1 MKQNPN
7 QTLHST
13 QTSRASE
20 LHVRNR
26 YSCSKPDSDFDAGL
40 NGALWSK
47 GGATQKLP
55 SRSLRDYL
63 SSIMPATDSIRI
75 RGVRQ
80 HNLRNLDVEIPRNRL
95 TVITGVSGS
104 GKSSLAFDTLYAE
117 GYRKYMESL
126 SPKARQLL
134 DQVDRPDVDF
144 IEGLSPVIA
153 IEQLTGHGINPRST
167 VASISE
173 VADYARVLWSVAG
186 VPFCPKDGGRVSRR
200 SVDDCLARIFE
211 EPEGSRIQILA
222 PRVEAKPAAIREELE
237 TLRHK
242 GYTRVRIDGR
252 IASLDESDLVDR
264 KRKLQQLDLLIDRV
278 VLRADQ
284 RGRVADSLELAFG
297 EGGDRAVILVQ
308 RSKDEDWQEILLSQA
323 HACETCG
330 EVYPAP
336 SSRLFSWNNPD
347 GACPEC
353 GGIGEILRFDENL
366 LVPDPSLS
374 VKKGALKPWR
384 IGTKRMIIR
393 RNALL
398 RQLAEQLPFD
408 PTVPWQDLQEPVQQL
423 IIHGSGEQEFA
434 FKLGPG
440 NRKPQPMP
448 FPGVIPDLEDSFRTS
463 TSDGHRARL
472 IAFQRRLPCPACAGA
487 RLGAYPRNIRV
498 ESVSY
503 PEFLALSVTDAL
515 QRVEDSFRK
524 TAGLLV
530 AEAVEGLG
538 HRLRF
543 LEEVGLGYLTL
554 DRSFQSLSGGEA
566 QRARLATQLGMG
578 LVGVIYVLDEPSIGL
593 HPIDIER
600 LIANLH
606 RLRDRGNTVVVVE
619 HEEAMIRAAD
629 HLIEMG
635 PGAGALGGEQ
645 VFAGSP
651 DSIGNAA
658 RSRTGAYLSGRE
670 NLGDRRKPRP
680 AGGEFLEIL
689 KACQHNLDGFDV
701 RFPVGGLTVVC
712 GVSGSGKSSL
722 VHDILAAAAA
732 RKLNRAKSVPGAHG
746 GIRGLDH
753 FDTVVEVDQSA
764 IGRSPR
770 SNPATFTGIFSV
782 LRSLFA
788 KTPLAK
794 VRGYGPG
801 RFSFN
806 VPGGRCERC
815 KGDGMIALDMQ
826 FMSDVYVE
834 CPSCRGQ
841 RYNRETL
848 EVRYRGLN
856 IAEVLDLTIDE
867 ARDALSRN
875 PAILA
880 RLDLLIEVGLGYL
893 RLGQSATT
901 LSGGEAQRLK
911 LATEL
916 SRREQGRTLYLLDEP
931 TTGLHWDDIGRLID
945 VLYRLRDSGN
955 TILLIEHDLD
965 LIRMADWIVELGP
978 GGGAAGGHLL
988 HAGPPEQWKSAGQ
1001 TPTRAA
1007 LAKALRS
1014 RP

>member
-1 MKQNPN
+1 MVGS
-7 QTLHST
+7 TLAGFMSV
-13 QTSRASE
+13 Q
-20 LHVRNR
+20 
-26 YSCSKPDSDFDAGL
+26 DF
-40 NGALWSK
+40 
-47 GGATQKLP
+47 
-55 SRSLRDYL
+55 
-63 SSIMPATDSIRI
+63 IRI
-75 RGVRQ
+75 RGARQ
-80 HNLRNLDVEIPRNRL
+80 HNLQNLDVEIPRNQL

-134 DQVDRPDVDF
+134 DQMDRPEVDF

-153 IEQLTGHGINPRST
+153 IEQLTGQGTNPRST

-186 VPFCPKDGGRVSRR
+186 VPFCPKDGGRVSQR
-200 SVDDCLARIFE
+200 SIDDCLSRVFE

-222 PRVEAKPAAIREELE
+222 PLLQAKPAVIREELE
-237 TLRHK
+237 SLRHK

-252 IASLDESDLVDR
+252 IASLDETDLVNR
-264 KRKLQQLDLLIDRV
+264 GRGEQQLDLLIDRV
-278 VLRADQ
+278 VLREDQ
-284 RGRVADSLELAFG
+284 RGRIADSLELAFG
-297 EGGDRAVILVQ
+297 EGEERAIVLVQ
-308 RSKDEDWQEILLSQA
+308 ESKEAPWREILLSQA
-323 HACETCG
+323 HSCEICG

-366 LVPDPSLS
+366 LVPDPTIP

-384 IGTKRMIIR
+384 IGSKRMIIR

-398 RQLAEQLPFD
+398 KQLAEQLPFD
-408 PTVPWQDLQEPVQQL
+408 PATPWQDLDAEVREL
-423 IIHGSGEQEFA
+423 IVHGSGETEFS

-440 NRKPQPMP
+440 NRKPVSMP
-448 FPGVIPDLEDSFRTS
+448 FPGVIPDLEESYRTS
-463 TSDGHRARL
+463 TSDGLRARL
-472 IAFQRRLPCPACAGA
+472 IAYQRRLPCPACHGQ
-487 RLGAYPRNIRV
+487 RLGAYPRSILV
-498 ESVSY
+498 EGTSY
-503 PEFLALSVTDAL
+503 PAFLALSVSAAL
-515 QRVEDSFRK
+515 KQLEDSIRGA
-524 TAGLLV
+524 AGALV
-530 AEAVEGLG
+530 EEAVEGLA

-554 DRSFQSLSGGEA
+554 DRSFQTLSGGEA

-593 HPIDIER
+593 HPADIQR
-600 LIANLH
+600 LITNLY

-629 HLIEMG
+629 YLVEMG
-635 PGAGALGGEQ
+635 PGAGSLGGEL
-645 VFAGSP
+645 VFSGRP
-651 DSIGNAA
+651 EEIAA
-658 RSRTGAYLSGRE
+658 SEKSRTGLYLSGKETLAERRQ
-670 NLGDRRKPRP
+670 LRKPGKESIEVLR
-680 AGGEFLEIL
+680 ATE
-689 KACQHNLDGFDV
+689 HNLDGFDV
-701 RFPVGGLTVVC
+701 SFPVGGLSVVC
-712 GVSGSGKSSL
+712 GVSGSGKSTL

-732 RKLNRAKSVPGAHG
+732 RKLNRAKSFPGAHG
-746 GIRGLDH
+746 GIRGLEH

-770 SNPATFTGIFSV
+770 SNPATFAGIFSV

-794 VRGYGPG
+794 VRGYAPG

-806 VPGGRCERC
+806 VSGGRCERC
-815 KGDGMIALDMQ
+815 KGDGVIRLDMQ

-834 CPSCRGQ
+834 CPSCRGK

-856 IAEVLDLTIDE
+856 IADVLELTVDE
-867 ARDALSRN
+867 ACDALSRN

-880 RLDLLIEVGLGYL
+880 KLNLLREVGLGYL

-931 TTGLHWDDIGRLID
+931 TTGLHWDDIARLID
-945 VLYRLRDSGN
+945 VLYRLRNAGN

-965 LIRMADWIVELGP
+965 LIRLADWVVELGP
-978 GGGAAGGHLL
+978 GGGDLGGRLL
-988 HAGPPEQWKSAGQ
+988 FAGPPDQWQSVGDS
-1001 TPTRAA
+1001 PTLAA
-1007 LAKALRS
+1007 LRG
-1014 RP
+1014 

>member
-1 MKQNPN
+1 MVNQN
-7 QTLHST
+7 
-13 QTSRASE
+13 
-20 LHVRNR
+20 
-26 YSCSKPDSDFDAGL
+26 
-40 NGALWSK
+40 
-47 GGATQKLP
+47 
-55 SRSLRDYL
+55 
-63 SSIMPATDSIRI
+63 SIRI
-75 RGVRQ
+75 RGARQ
-80 HNLRNLDVEIPRNRL
+80 HNLRDLDVEIPRNRI

-153 IEQLTGHGINPRST
+153 IEQLTGQGTNPRST

-173 VADYARVLWSVAG
+173 VADFARVLWSVAG
-186 VPFCPKDGGRVSRR
+186 VPFCPVDGGRVRKR
-200 SVDDCLARIFE
+200 SIDDCLERIFA

-222 PRVEAKPAAIREELE
+222 PRMEAKPAAIREELE
-237 TLRHK
+237 SLRHK

-252 IASLDESDLVDR
+252 IAGLDDADLVDR
-264 KRKLQQLDLLIDRV
+264 KKKVQQLDLLIDRV
-278 VLRADQ
+278 VLRKDQ

-297 EGGDRAVILVQ
+297 EGQERALVLVQ
-308 RSKDEDWQEILLSQA
+308 ASKEEPWREILLSQA
-323 HACETCG
+323 HSCEDCG
-330 EVYPAP
+330 RVYPAP

-353 GGIGEILRFDENL
+353 GGIGEILRFDARL
-366 LVPDPSLS
+366 MIPDPSLS
-374 VKKGALKPWR
+374 IKKGAVKPWR
-384 IGTKRMIIR
+384 IGSKRMIIR

-398 RQLAEQLPFD
+398 RQLAEQYPFD
-408 PTVPWQDLQEPVQQL
+408 PTQPWQEMDESIREL
-423 IIHGSGEQEFA
+423 IIHGSGDREFL

-440 NRKPQPMP
+440 NRKPVSMP
-448 FPGVIPDLEDSFRTS
+448 FPGVIPDLEESYRNS
-463 TSDGHRARL
+463 KSDGYRARL
-472 IAFQRRLPCPACAGA
+472 IAYQRRLPCPSCEGA

-498 ESVSY
+498 EGVSY
-503 PEFLALSVTDAL
+503 PEFLALPVARAL
-515 QRVEDSFRK
+515 AVVRDSFEAS
-524 TAGLLV
+524 AGKLV
-530 AEAVEGLG
+530 DEAVQGLSQ
-538 HRLRF
+538 RLQF

-554 DRSFQSLSGGEA
+554 DRPFQTLSGGEA

-593 HPIDIER
+593 HPVDIQR
-600 LIANLH
+600 LIDNLK

-619 HEEAMIRAAD
+619 HEEAMIRSAD
-629 HLIEMG
+629 HILEIG
-635 PGAGALGGEQ
+635 PGAGVLGGTL
-645 VFAGSP
+645 VYSGAP
-651 DSIGNAA
+651 DHIDECAE
-658 RSRTGAYLSGRE
+658 SRTGAYLTGAES
-670 NLGDRRKPRP
+670 LLDRRSTRKPGKERV
-680 AGGEFLEIL
+680 EVL
-689 KACQHNLDGFDV
+689 KACEHNLDGFDV
-701 RFPVGGLTVVC
+701 GFPVGGLSVVC
-712 GVSGSGKSSL
+712 GVSGSGKSTL

-732 RKLNRAKSVPGAHG
+732 RKLNRAKSLPGAHG
-746 GIRGLDH
+746 GLRGLEH

-770 SNPATFTGIFSV
+770 SNPATFAGIFSV
-782 LRSLFA
+782 LRALFA

-794 VRGYGPG
+794 VRGYAPG

-806 VPGGRCERC
+806 VPGGRCEHC
-815 KGDGMIALDMQ
+815 KGDGMIRLDMQ
-826 FMSDVYVE
+826 FMSDVFVE
-834 CPSCRGQ
+834 CPSCRGK

-880 RLDLLIEVGLGYL
+880 KLDLMREVGLGYL

-931 TTGLHWDDIGRLID
+931 TTGLHWDDIARLID
-945 VLYRLRDSGN
+945 VLYRLRDAGN

-965 LIRMADWIVELGP
+965 LIQLADWVVELGP
-978 GGGAAGGHLL
+978 GGGDEGGKLLYAGT
-988 HAGPPEQWKSAGQ
+988 PEKWKSAGM
-1001 TPTRAA
+1001 TPTRSA
-1007 LAKALRS
+1007 LKR
-1014 RP
+1014 

>member
-1 MKQNPN
+1 MSVQ
-7 QTLHST
+7 
-13 QTSRASE
+13 
-20 LHVRNR
+20 
-26 YSCSKPDSDFDAGL
+26 DF
-40 NGALWSK
+40 
-47 GGATQKLP
+47 
-55 SRSLRDYL
+55 
-63 SSIMPATDSIRI
+63 IRI
-75 RGVRQ
+75 RGARQ
-80 HNLRNLDVEIPRNRL
+80 HNLQNLDVEIPRNQL

-134 DQVDRPDVDF
+134 DQMDRPEVDF

-153 IEQLTGHGINPRST
+153 IEQLTGQGTNPRST

-186 VPFCPKDGGRVSRR
+186 VPFCPKDGGRVSQR
-200 SVDDCLARIFE
+200 SIDDCLSRVFE

-222 PRVEAKPAAIREELE
+222 PLLQAKPAVIREELE
-237 TLRHK
+237 SLRHK

-252 IASLDESDLVDR
+252 IASLDETDLVNR
-264 KRKLQQLDLLIDRV
+264 GRGEQQLDLLIDRV
-278 VLRADQ
+278 VLREDQ
-284 RGRVADSLELAFG
+284 RGRIADSLELAFG
-297 EGGDRAVILVQ
+297 EGEERAIVLVQ
-308 RSKDEDWQEILLSQA
+308 ESKEAPWREILLSQA
-323 HACETCG
+323 HSCEICG

-366 LVPDPSLS
+366 LVPDPTIP

-384 IGTKRMIIR
+384 IGSKRMIIR

-398 RQLAEQLPFD
+398 KQLAEQLPFD
-408 PTVPWQDLQEPVQQL
+408 PATPWQDLDAEVREL
-423 IIHGSGEQEFA
+423 IVHGSGETEFS

-440 NRKPQPMP
+440 NRKPVSMP
-448 FPGVIPDLEDSFRTS
+448 FPGVIPDLEESYRTS
-463 TSDGHRARL
+463 TSDGLRARL
-472 IAFQRRLPCPACAGA
+472 IAYQRRLPCPACHGQ
-487 RLGAYPRNIRV
+487 RLGAYPRSILV
-498 ESVSY
+498 EGTSY
-503 PEFLALSVTDAL
+503 PAFLALSVSAAL
-515 QRVEDSFRK
+515 KQLEDSIRGA
-524 TAGLLV
+524 AGALV
-530 AEAVEGLG
+530 EEAVEGLA

-554 DRSFQSLSGGEA
+554 DRSFQTLSGGEA

-593 HPIDIER
+593 HPADIQR
-600 LIANLH
+600 LITNLY

-629 HLIEMG
+629 YLVEMG
-635 PGAGALGGEQ
+635 PGAGSLGGEL
-645 VFAGSP
+645 VFSGRP
-651 DSIGNAA
+651 EEIAA
-658 RSRTGAYLSGRE
+658 SEKSRTGLYLSGKETLAERRQ
-670 NLGDRRKPRP
+670 LRKPGKESIEVLR
-680 AGGEFLEIL
+680 ATE
-689 KACQHNLDGFDV
+689 HNLDGFDV
-701 RFPVGGLTVVC
+701 SFPVGGLSVVC
-712 GVSGSGKSSL
+712 GVSGSGKSTL

-732 RKLNRAKSVPGAHG
+732 RKLNRAKSFPGAHG
-746 GIRGLDH
+746 GIRGLEH

-770 SNPATFTGIFSV
+770 SNPATFAGIFSV

-794 VRGYGPG
+794 VRGYAPG

-806 VPGGRCERC
+806 VSGGRCERC
-815 KGDGMIALDMQ
+815 KGDGVIRLDMQ

-834 CPSCRGQ
+834 CPSCRGK

-856 IAEVLDLTIDE
+856 IADVLELTVDE
-867 ARDALSRN
+867 ACDALSRN

-880 RLDLLIEVGLGYL
+880 KLNLLREVGLGYL

-931 TTGLHWDDIGRLID
+931 TTGLHWDDIARLID
-945 VLYRLRDSGN
+945 VLYRLRNAGN

-965 LIRMADWIVELGP
+965 LIRLADWVVELGP
-978 GGGAAGGHLL
+978 GGGDLGGRLL
-988 HAGPPEQWKSAGQ
+988 FAGPPDQWQSVGDS
-1001 TPTRAA
+1001 PTLAA
-1007 LAKALRS
+1007 LRG
-1014 RP
+1014 

>member
-1 MKQNPN
+1 MLKSP
-7 QTLHST
+7 L
-13 QTSRASE
+13 
-20 LHVRNR
+20 
-26 YSCSKPDSDFDAGL
+26 F
-40 NGALWSK
+40 
-47 GGATQKLP
+47 
-55 SRSLRDYL
+55 
-63 SSIMPATDSIRI
+63 MPTNEDIHIHAA
-75 RGVRQ
+75 RQ
-80 HNLRNLDVEIPRNRL
+80 HNLRDLDVRIPRGKL
-95 TVITGVSGS
+95 TVVTGVSGS

-134 DQVDRPDVDF
+134 DQVDRPEVDY

-153 IEQLTGHGINPRST
+153 IEQLTGQGANPRST

-173 VADYARVLWSVAG
+173 VADFARVLWAVAG
-186 VPFCPKDGGRVSRR
+186 IPSCPKDGGLVSRR
-200 SVDDCLARIFE
+200 SVDDCLERIFQ

-222 PRVEAKPAAIREELE
+222 PLMEAKPSVIREELE

-242 GYTRVRIDGR
+242 GYTRIRIDGR
-252 IASLDESDLVDR
+252 IAGLEESDLVDR
-264 KRKLQQLDLLIDRV
+264 SRKLQQLDLLIDRV
-278 VLRADQ
+278 VLRPDQ

-297 EGGDRAVILVQ
+297 EGGDRATILVQ
-308 RSKDEDWQEILLSQA
+308 ETKDAPWLEILLSQA

-353 GGIGEILRFDENL
+353 DGIGNILRFDEDL
-366 LVPDPSLS
+366 LVPNPSLS

-384 IGTKRMIIR
+384 IGSKRMIIR

-408 PTVPWQDLQEPVQQL
+408 PTTPWEDIDKAVRKL
-423 IIHGSGEQEFA
+423 IVHGSGDQEFT

-440 NRKPQPMP
+440 NRKPKEMP
-448 FPGVIPDLEDSFRTS
+448 FPGVIPDLEDSYRTS
-463 TSDGHRARL
+463 SSDGLRARL
-472 IAFQRRLPCPACAGA
+472 IAYQRKLPCPACDGA

-498 ESVSY
+498 EGLSY
-503 PEFLALSVTDAL
+503 PDFLSLSINNAFSQVDGSIRKSAGKLVSEALD
-515 QRVEDSFRK
+515 
-524 TAGLLV
+524 GL
-530 AEAVEGLG
+530 A

-554 DRSFQSLSGGEA
+554 NRPFQSLSGGEA

-593 HPIDIER
+593 HPIDMQR
-600 LIANLH
+600 LISNLH

-629 HLIEMG
+629 YLLELG
-635 PGAGALGGEQ
+635 PGAGSLGGEL
-645 VFAGSP
+645 VFSGSP
-651 DSIGNAA
+651 AEIVKEKT
-658 RSRTGAYLSGRE
+658 SRTGAYLSGRE
-670 NLGDRRKPRP
+670 KLVDQRNLRKPGK
-680 AGGEFLEIL
+680 AFLEIR
-689 KACQHNLDGFDV
+689 KVNEHNLAGFDV
-701 RFPVGGLTVVC
+701 RFPVGCLSVVC
-712 GVSGSGKSSL
+712 GVSGSGKSTL

-732 RKLNRAKSVPGAHG
+732 KKLNRAKSVPGAHG
-746 GIRGLDH
+746 GILG
-753 FDTVVEVDQSA
+753 FENYDTVVEVDQSA

-770 SNPATFTGIFSV
+770 SNPATFAGIFSV

-788 KTPLAK
+788 KTPLSK
-794 VRGYGPG
+794 VRGYAPG

-815 KGDGMIALDMQ
+815 KGDGMIRLDMQ
-826 FMSDVYVE
+826 FMSDVFVE
-834 CPSCRGQ
+834 CPSCRGK

-856 IAEVLDLTIDE
+856 IADVLELTVDE

-880 RLDLLIEVGLGYL
+880 KLDLLQEVGLGYI
-893 RLGQSATT
+893 RLGQSATS

-931 TTGLHWDDIGRLID
+931 TTGLHWDDISRLID
-945 VLYRLRDSGN
+945 VLYRLRDAGN
-955 TILLIEHDLD
+955 TILIIEHDLD
-965 LIRMADWIVELGP
+965 IIRLADWVVELGP
-978 GGGAAGGHLL
+978 GGGVDGGKLLYEGPLEKWKTAG
-988 HAGPPEQWKSAGQ
+988 S
-1001 TPTRAA
+1001 TPTLEA
-1007 LAKALRS
+1007 LKL
-1014 RP
+1014 

>member
-1 MKQNPN
+1 MSAN
-7 QTLHST
+7 
-13 QTSRASE
+13 E
-20 LHVRNR
+20 
-26 YSCSKPDSDFDAGL
+26 
-40 NGALWSK
+40 
-47 GGATQKLP
+47 
-55 SRSLRDYL
+55 
-63 SSIMPATDSIRI
+63 SIRI
-75 RGVRQ
+75 RGARQ
-80 HNLRNLDVEIPRNRL
+80 HNLRNLDVEIPRNRM
-95 TVITGVSGS
+95 TVVTGVSGS

-134 DQVDRPDVDF
+134 DQVDRPEVDF

-153 IEQLTGHGINPRST
+153 IEQLTGQGTNPRST

-173 VADYARVLWSVAG
+173 VADFARVLWSVAG
-186 VPFCPKDGGRVSRR
+186 QPFCPKDGGRVSRR
-200 SVDDCLARIFE
+200 SIDDCLARIFE

-222 PRVEAKPAAIREELE
+222 PRMEAKPSAIREELE
-237 TLRHK
+237 SLRHK

-252 IASLDESDLVDR
+252 IASLDDADIVDR
-264 KRKLQQLDLLIDRV
+264 GRKLQQLDLLIDRV
-278 VLRADQ
+278 VLRPDQ
-284 RGRVADSLELAFG
+284 RGRIADSLELAFG
-297 EGGDRAVILVQ
+297 EGGDRAIILVQ
-308 RSKDEDWQEILLSQA
+308 ESKEAPMREVLLSQA
-323 HACETCG
+323 HSCEICG

-366 LVPDPSLS
+366 LVPDPSVS

-384 IGTKRMIIR
+384 IGSKRMIIR

-408 PTVPWQDLQEPVQQL
+408 PTVPWQDLDESVQQL
-423 IIHGSGEQEFA
+423 IIHGSGDQEFL

-440 NRKPQPMP
+440 NRKPKSMP
-448 FPGVIPDLEDSFRTS
+448 FPGVIPDLEDSFTTS
-463 TSDGHRARL
+463 TSDGLRARL
-472 IAFQRRLPCPACAGA
+472 IAYQRRLPCPACEGA
-487 RLGAYPRNIRV
+487 RLGAYPRSIRV
-498 ESVSY
+498 EGVSY
-503 PEFLALSVTDAL
+503 PEFLAMPVDTAL
-515 QRVEDSFRK
+515 KQAEGPFRAS
-524 TAGLLV
+524 AGKLV
-530 AEAVEGLG
+530 DEAVEGLA

-593 HPIDIER
+593 HPIDIRR
-600 LIANLH
+600 LIQNLH

-629 HLIEMG
+629 HLVEMG
-635 PGAGALGGEQ
+635 PGAGSLGGNLVYAGQ
-645 VFAGSP
+645 PGDIAGSP
-651 DSIGNAA
+651 A
-658 RSRTGAYLSGRE
+658 SRTGAYLSGKE
-670 NLGDRRKPRP
+670 SLLDRRKVRSPGKD
-680 AGGEFLEIL
+680 ALEVL
-689 KACQHNLDGFDV
+689 KAVEHNLDGFDV
-701 RFPVGGLTVVC
+701 SFPVGCLSVVC

-746 GIRGLDH
+746 GIRGLEH

-770 SNPATFTGIFSV
+770 SNPATFAGVFSI
-782 LRSLFA
+782 LRSMFA

-794 VRGYGPG
+794 VRGYAPG

-806 VPGGRCERC
+806 VSGGRCERC
-815 KGDGMIALDMQ
+815 KGDGVIRLDMQ

-834 CPSCRGQ
+834 CPSCQGR

-856 IAEVLDLTIDE
+856 IAEVLDLTIEE
-867 ARDALSRN
+867 ARDALSKN
-875 PAILA
+875 PAVLA
-880 RLDLLIEVGLGYL
+880 KLDLLREVGLGYL

-945 VLYRLRDSGN
+945 VLYRLRDAGN
-955 TILLIEHDLD
+955 TILIIEHDLD
-965 LIRMADWIVELGP
+965 LIRMADWVVELGP
-978 GGGAAGGHLL
+978 EGGEAGGHLL
-988 HAGPPEQWKSAGQ
+988 FSGTPEKWKSAGK
-1001 TPTRAA
+1001 TPT
-1007 LAKALRS
+1007 LEALRAQG
-1014 RP
+1014 